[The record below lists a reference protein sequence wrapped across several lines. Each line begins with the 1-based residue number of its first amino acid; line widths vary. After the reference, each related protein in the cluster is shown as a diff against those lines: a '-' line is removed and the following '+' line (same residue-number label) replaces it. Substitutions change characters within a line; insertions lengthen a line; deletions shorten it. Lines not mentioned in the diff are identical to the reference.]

1 MLSARKSVNLKAKA
15 GSNLQIAPLLCDAI
29 NVQILSLLESNPRIS
44 VSELARRVGMSAPAT
59 RERIQ
64 RMEDAGIIQAC
75 RLEIDAAA
83 LGYPI
88 AAFVRIRPM
97 PGRLPKIAELA
108 ASLPQVVEC
117 HRITGEDCFILKVRL
132 DSLDNL
138 DLILDQFL
146 AYGQTTT
153 SIVQS
158 TPVPPRSLPLPGKA
172 TPSALPGQRK

>member
-1 MLSARKSVNLKAKA
+1 MPTAKKSVNPKEQSRK
-15 GSNLQIAPLLCDAI
+15 GLQIAGPLRDAR
-29 NVQILSLLESNPRIS
+29 NAQILALLLADPRIS
-44 VSELARRVGMSAPAT
+44 VSELARRVRMSAPAT

-64 RMEDAGIIQAC
+64 RMEEAGIIRGC
-75 RLEIDAAA
+75 RLEVDPAA

-88 AAFVRIRPM
+88 AAFVRVRPM

-117 HRITGEDCFILKVRL
+117 HRITGEDCFILQVRL
-132 DSLDNL
+132 ESLDNL

-158 TPVPPRSLPLPGKA
+158 TPVPPRHLPVPGTLKD
-172 TPSALPGQRK
+172 PS

>member
-1 MLSARKSVNLKAKA
+1 MPKKSLNLKEKPKRI
-15 GSNLQIAPLLCDAI
+15 LQVARPLRDAR
-29 NVQILSLLESNPRIS
+29 NAQILALLQADPRMS

-64 RMEDAGIIQAC
+64 RLEEAGIIRGC
-75 RLEIDAAA
+75 RLEVDPAA

-88 AAFVRIRPM
+88 AAFVRVRPM

-108 ASLPQVVEC
+108 AALPQVVEC
-117 HRITGEDCFILKVRL
+117 HRITGEDCFILQVRL
-132 DSLDNL
+132 ESLDNL
-138 DLILDQFL
+138 DVILDQFL

-158 TPVPPRSLPLPGKA
+158 TPVPPRHLPLPGNLKG
-172 TPSALPGQRK
+172 PS

>member
-1 MLSARKSVNLKAKA
+1 MPFQMPAAKKSVNLKEK
-15 GSNLQIAPLLCDAI
+15 SKRFLQIARPLHDAR
-29 NVQILSLLESNPRIS
+29 NAQILSLLQADPRIS
-44 VSELARRVGMSAPAT
+44 VSELARRVRMSAPAT

-64 RMEDAGIIQAC
+64 RMEEAGIIRGC
-75 RLEIDAAA
+75 RLEVDPAA

-88 AAFVRIRPM
+88 AAFVRVRPM

-117 HRITGEDCFILKVRL
+117 HRITGEDCFILQVRL
-132 DSLDNL
+132 ESLDSL

-158 TPVPPRSLPLPGKA
+158 TPVPPRHLPLPGSLKD
-172 TPSALPGQRK
+172 PS